1 MADGL
6 YDVVIERDV
15 MVEMRDGVRLATD
28 LYFPAR
34 DGQPVPGKFPTVFHR
49 TPYDKSD
56 VERNSNYG
64 RFFAQRGYVAV
75 YQDCRGTFQSEGDV
89 NFLLPEAEDGYDALQ
104 WIDQQPWSNGKVG
117 SWGTSWS
124 GWTQTAMAALGPT
137 NLKAMVV
144 NMSGADAHES
154 SVRHEGALELRF
166 LAWAFWHS
174 AANTQRALKADP
186 AVDAALNLGA
196 PTFADWLTRMPLR
209 KGQTQLKLVP
219 PYQKWALDLLTKADY
234 DEYWQHPS
242 YAPALFWDDFPDVP
256 TLIIGG
262 WYDSYTRST
271 CKNYEGLSARK
282 QGPVRMLMGP
292 WTHGTQTLEQSFAG
306 DAEFG
311 EDAALDDFRDLH
323 LRYFDWALKEVDN
336 GEASTPPVRI
346 FAMGGGGGY
355 RTSSG
360 RLFHGGYW
368 RDEAEWPLARTNY
381 TKYYLHGD
389 GTLSPEEPATDGGD
403 TVYRFD
409 PANPVPSIGGNVSS
423 LAEIG
428 PLPPGVSASANAPW
442 RARVEQLM
450 VPGGFD
456 QVEGPEFYGCAPP
469 YLPLGSRPDVLVFTT
484 EPLAEDME
492 VTGPIE
498 VQLWVSSSA
507 PDTDFTAKLID
518 CYPPSRWY
526 PHGYALNL
534 TDSIARLRY
543 RNGREQGALLAP
555 GEVAELTITLYP
567 TSNVFAAGHQI
578 RLDISSSNFPRFDV
592 NPNTGDPIGQERRRQ
607 GADNKIHHSAA
618 QASHVVLPIIP
629 TRRNA

>member
-1 MADGL
+1 MTNGL
-6 YDVVIERDV
+6 YDVTTERDV

-34 DGQPVPGKFPTVFHR
+34 DGEPLPGTLPAVFHR
-49 TPYDKSD
+49 TPYDKSG
-56 VERNSNYG
+56 VERNCGYG
-64 RFFAQRGYVAV
+64 CFFAQRGYVAV

-104 WIDQQPWSNGKVG
+104 WIDRQPWSNGKVG

-124 GWTQTAMAALGPT
+124 GWTQTAMAALGPA

-154 SVRHEGALELRF
+154 SVRHGGALELRF

-219 PYQKWALDLLTKADY
+219 PYEKWALDLLTRADY
-234 DEYWQHPS
+234 DEYWRHPS

-256 TLIIGG
+256 ILLIGG

-271 CKNYEGLSARK
+271 CRNYEGLAARK

-292 WTHGTQTLEQSFAG
+292 WTHGTQTLEQSFSG
-306 DAEFG
+306 DVEFG

-323 LRYFDWALKEVDN
+323 LRYFDRALKGAGN
-336 GEASTPPVRI
+336 GEAKAPPVRI

-355 RTSSG
+355 RTGNG
-360 RLFHGGYW
+360 RLFHGGRW
-368 RDEAEWPLARTNY
+368 RDEAEWPLARTRY
-381 TKYYLHGD
+381 TRYYLHRD
-389 GTLSPEEPATDGGD
+389 GTLSPEEPVRDGGD

-423 LAEIG
+423 LSGMG
-428 PLPPGVSASANAPW
+428 PLPPGVGDSANAPW
-442 RARVEQLM
+442 QARVEQLM

-456 QVEGPEFYGCAPP
+456 QVERPEFYGCAPP
-469 YLPLGSRPDVLVFTT
+469 CLPLGSRPDVLVFAT
-484 EPLAEDME
+484 EPLAGDME

-498 VQLWVSSSA
+498 VKLWVSSSA

-543 RNGREQGALLAP
+543 RNGREKGELLAP

-567 TSNVFAAGHQI
+567 TSNLFAAGHRI
-578 RLDISSSNFPRFDV
+578 RLDVSSSNFPRFDV
-592 NPNTGDPIGQERRRQ
+592 NPNTGDPIGRERRRQ
-607 GADNKIHHSAA
+607 GADNRVHHNAA
-618 QASHVVLPIIP
+618 QPSHVVLPVIP
-629 TRRNA
+629 ERKTA

>member
-1 MADGL
+1 MANNFYD
-6 YDVVIERDV
+6 DVVVEKDA
-15 MVEMRDGVRLATD
+15 MVPMRDGVRLATD
-28 LYFPAR
+28 LYLPAR
-34 DGQPVPGKFPTVFHR
+34 NGQPLPGKFPTVFHR

-154 SVRHEGALELRF
+154 SVRHGGALELRF

-219 PYQKWALDLLTKADY
+219 PYQRWALDLLTKADY

-256 TLIIGG
+256 ILIIGG

-271 CKNYEGLSARK
+271 CKNYEGLAAYK

-306 DAEFG
+306 DVEFG
-311 EDAALDDFRDLH
+311 EDSALDDFRDLH
-323 LRYFDWALKEVDN
+323 LRYFDWALKGVDN
-336 GEASTPPVRI
+336 GEANAPPVRI

-360 RLFHGGYW
+360 RLFHGGHW

-389 GTLSPEEPATDGGD
+389 GTLSPQEPATDGGD

-423 LAEIG
+423 LSEIG
-428 PLPPGVSASANAPW
+428 PLPSGVGTSANAPW

-450 VPGGFD
+450 EPGGFD
-456 QVEGPEFYGCAPP
+456 QVEDRSFTAV
-469 YLPLGSRPDVLVFTT
+469 SRP
-484 EPLAEDME
+484 
-492 VTGPIE
+492 IYR
-498 VQLWVSSSA
+498 SA
-507 PDTDFTAKLID
+507 RDRMCWSLPR
-518 CYPPSRWY
+518 SRW
-526 PHGYALNL
+526 
-534 TDSIARLRY
+534 
-543 RNGREQGALLAP
+543 
-555 GEVAELTITLYP
+555 
-567 TSNVFAAGHQI
+567 
-578 RLDISSSNFPRFDV
+578 PR
-592 NPNTGDPIGQERRRQ
+592 TWR
-607 GADNKIHHSAA
+607 
-618 QASHVVLPIIP
+618 
-629 TRRNA
+629 